1 MLSQGDITGFTKSV
15 QDAINY
21 DDPQTLEVL
30 GETLYDSGS
39 IDQSELI
46 FRHLI
51 DLDPNNSS
59 AKIMLA
65 DILNENGDTDSALLL
80 LDEIS
85 EQDEKYLAVMMQ
97 KADIYQTMGMD
108 EVSESLLSQALTID
122 PTNQALIFGM
132 AELLY
137 SEGKYE
143 KAIFY
148 YNKLL
153 NNGVTTYLS
162 QNIKVR
168 YANCLNF
175 TGKFEQAAKIYETFN
190 NILLS
195 DDDLFIKGTVFYEIH
210 EFKKSIDTLEELR
223 ERTPDYAS
231 IYLVLA
237 SSYEE
242 TGNLD
247 QAYQIALKGYE
258 INEFDFKLLLKFSQL
273 AQKLGHFEQA
283 VSGYQ
288 KILKNDPENIQALIN
303 LSLIYLS
310 KSSNQEAIELL
321 SGQESLDPRLSWN
334 LGQAYL
340 RQDQLTKAQEN
351 LLAVFDQF
359 QDEPDYL
366 LDLITL
372 FKKQRNIK
380 PILAMMQMYLKL
392 VPTDDKIAT
401 EYENLRNEQELND

>member
-1 MLSQGDITGFTKSV
+1 M